1 MHQRKGKKILIYFF
15 LLFIVGSINNIS
27 LNNLKLK
34 KINHININ
42 GLEENDNAILLQE
55 IKNLNLDNI
64 FSINKNEIINQIN
77 LNSLV
82 ENYNIFKRY
91 PSSID
96 VNIKKTKFLARIN
109 NNGEIFLVGSNGKL
123 SENNFLSNQLPFI
136 FGDPNIYEFLDF
148 KKTIDQSKISYEEIK
163 NLYFFSSQ
171 RWDLELKNN
180 VIIKLSKNYTKESL
194 NLALEFIYS
203 DEFRDVT
210 IIDARIKNQIILND

>member
-34 KINHININ
+34 KINYININ
-42 GLEENDNAILLQE
+42 GLGENDNAILLQE

-77 LNSLV
+77 SNSLV

-109 NNGEIFLVGSNGKL
+109 NNGKIFLVGSNGKL
-123 SENNFLSNQLPFI
+123 TENNFSSNQLPFI
-136 FGDPNIYEFLDF
+136 FGNPNIYEFLDF

-194 NLALEFIYS
+194 NLALEFLYS

>member
-1 MHQRKGKKILIYFF
+1 MHQRKGKKILIYFL

-77 LNSLV
+77 SNSLV

>member
-34 KINHININ
+34 KINYININ
-42 GLEENDNAILLQE
+42 GLGENDNAILLQE

-77 LNSLV
+77 SNSLV

>member
-34 KINHININ
+34 KINYININ
-42 GLEENDNAILLQE
+42 GLGENDNAILLQE

-64 FSINKNEIINQIN
+64 FSINKNEIVNQMN
-77 LNSLV
+77 SNSLV

-109 NNGEIFLVGSNGKL
+109 NNGKIFLVGSNGKL
-123 SENNFLSNQLPFI
+123 IENNFSSNQLPFI
-136 FGDPNIYEFLDF
+136 FGNPNIYKFLEF
-148 KKTIDQSKISYEEIK
+148 KKTIDQSKISYDEIK

-194 NLALEFIYS
+194 NLALEFLYS
-203 DEFRDVT
+203 DEFKDVT

>member
-34 KINHININ
+34 KINYININ
-42 GLEENDNAILLQE
+42 GLGENDNAILLQE

-64 FSINKNEIINQIN
+64 FSINKNEIVNQMN
-77 LNSLV
+77 SNSLV

-96 VNIKKTKFLARIN
+96 ININKTKFLARIN
-109 NNGEIFLVGSNGKL
+109 NNGKIFLVGSNGKL
-123 SENNFLSNQLPFI
+123 IENNFSSNQLPFI
-136 FGDPNIYEFLDF
+136 FGNPNIYKFLEF
-148 KKTIDQSKISYEEIK
+148 KKIIDQSKISYDEIK

-180 VIIKLSKNYTKESL
+180 IIIKLSKNYTKESL
-194 NLALEFIYS
+194 NLALEFLYS
-203 DEFRDVT
+203 DGFRDVT

>member
-34 KINHININ
+34 KINYININ
-42 GLEENDNAILLQE
+42 GLGENDNIILLQG

-64 FSINKNEIINQIN
+64 FSIKKNEIANQMN
-77 LNSLV
+77 SNSLV

-96 VNIKKTKFLARIN
+96 ININKTKFLARIN
-109 NNGEIFLVGSNGKL
+109 NNGKIFLVGSNGKL
-123 SENNFLSNQLPFI
+123 TENNFSNNQLPFI
-136 FGDPNIYEFLDF
+136 FGNPNIYRFLDF

-180 VIIKLSKNYTKESL
+180 IIIKLSENYTKESL
-194 NLALEFIYS
+194 KLAMEFLYS

-210 IIDARIKNQIILND
+210 IIDARIKDQIILND